1 MVGNSIIAWS
11 QMRVVVFIGDESR
24 FVGAEVSFEMALDVS
39 DKVLFHLN
47 RKGWLLLVLGSS
59 FKDLE
64 LIF

>member
-1 MVGNSIIAWS
+1 
-11 QMRVVVFIGDESR
+11 MRVVVFIGDESR